1 MATTPALEGIRV
13 LELTHA
19 IAGPHTGQILADHG
33 ADVIKVEPPGGELAR
48 GAMPLADEDSIYF
61 AAQNRGKRSVV
72 LNLKEPDD
80 LAALLRLV
88 EDSDVVVTNYSVEVP
103 ERLGW
108 GFEALKAVNP
118 SIIMVHITGFGSTSP
133 DRAMLAF
140 DGIIQGMSG
149 IPQMT
154 GMPDGDPM
162 FIGTFVADHITA
174 YRATM
179 SVMMALRVREA
190 SPEAQFVDVN
200 MLTSYMGL
208 LAHDI
213 HESLDGRPYMR
224 EGNRVP
230 VSIANTYAA
239 RDGFVHLAPV
249 GPVKWERFCRAVG
262 RDDWAE
268 QLPYDEAV
276 LTGRDEVDEYLAQ
289 WCRDR
294 ACDDILALMR
304 ELAVPSGPVRELD
317 EAVRH
322 LDARGDESVV
332 RVTSPAGRTVAAPGP
347 MTSVGLADGPRRLR
361 VPAIGEHDEEV
372 LGPIRAALRDRRPPA

>member
-1 MATTPALEGIRV
+1 MTTPSALAGIRV

-33 ADVIKVEPPGGELAR
+33 ADVIKIEPPGGELAR
-48 GAMPLADEDSIYF
+48 GAMPTVDDDSIYF
-61 AAQNRGKRSVV
+61 ASQNRGKRSVV
-72 LNLKEPDD
+72 LNLKEPGD
-80 LAALLRLV
+80 LKAMLRLV

-118 SIIMVHITGFGSTSP
+118 SIIMVHITGFGATSA
-133 DRAMLAF
+133 DRTMLAF

-162 FIGTFVADHITA
+162 FIGAFVADHITA
-174 YRATM
+174 YRASM

-190 SPEAQFVDVN
+190 SPKAQFVDVN
-200 MLTSYMGL
+200 MLTSYMSL

-213 HESLDGRPYMR
+213 HESLDGRPYLR
-224 EGNRVP
+224 AGNRVP
-230 VSIANTYAA
+230 VSIANTYAT
-239 RDGFVHLAPV
+239 RDGFVHLSPV

-262 RDDWAE
+262 RPDWAE
-268 QLPYDEAV
+268 SLAYEQAV
-276 LTGRDEVDEYLAQ
+276 LTARDEVDAYVTG

-294 ACDDILALMR
+294 DRDDILALMR
-304 ELAVPSGPVRELD
+304 ELSIPSGPVRELA

-322 LDARGDESVV
+322 LDERGDESVV
-332 RVTSPAGRTVAAPGP
+332 RVTSPAGRTVAVPGP
-347 MTSVGLADGPRRLR
+347 MTSVGLGDGPRRLR
-361 VPAIGEHDEEV
+361 VPAIGEHDDEV
-372 LGPIRAALRDRRPPA
+372 LGAIRAGLRAQDPPV